1 MNEQAPEVPKDEYN
15 KKVGSDL
22 PPKKPLSLLPDREWL
37 RANIVDVKYQ
47 YAMFNNAVQYVS
59 YKEEGSTEEI
69 FVEDPET
76 GEKIPRKEFE
86 IVFELA
92 DYMLPNNEPRK
103 AWLKMGAS
111 SGEKAHLPKFLNTM
125 LGSTHNA
132 DTPQLIIDSL
142 KGTDV
147 MLQVGNKENPKDAD
161 HPWQNVIWDAVKP
174 AGGNPEPQ
182 TGPMTSGDVDD
193 VPF

>member
-1 MNEQAPEVPKDEYN
+1 MQNEAPEVPKDEYT

-22 PPKKPLSLLPDREWL
+22 PPKKPLPLLPDREWL
-37 RANIVDVKYQ
+37 RANIVKVKYQ
-47 YAMFNNAVQYVS
+47 YAMFNNTVQYIS
-59 YKEEGSTEEI
+59 YKEEGATEEI
-69 FVEDPET
+69 FVLDEQ

-86 IVFELA
+86 IVFELT

-125 LGSTHNA
+125 LGTTSNA
-132 DTPQLIIDSL
+132 DTPQLIIDGL
-142 KGTDV
+142 TGIDV
-147 MLQVGNKENPKDAD
+147 MLQVGNKDNKKDPD
-161 HPWQNVIWDAVKP
+161 HPYQNVIWDAVKP
-174 AGGNPEPQ
+174 AGAEPEVQ
-182 TGPMTSGDVDD
+182 TGPITSKDVDD

>member
-1 MNEQAPEVPKDEYN
+1 MNETAPEVPKDEYS

-22 PPKKPLSLLPDREWL
+22 PPKKPLSLLPDRDWL

-47 YAMFNNAVQYVS
+47 YAMFNNAVQYIS
-59 YKEEGSTEEI
+59 YKEEGSTEET
-69 FVEDPET
+69 FVLDEVT
-76 GEKIPRKEFE
+76 QEKIPRKEFE

-92 DYMLPNNEPRK
+92 DFMLPNNEPRK

-132 DTPQLIIDSL
+132 DTPQLIIDAL
-142 KGTDV
+142 NGTDV
-147 MLQVGNKENPKDAD
+147 MLQVGNKDNKD
-161 HPWQNVIWDAVKP
+161 PEKPPYQNVIWDAVKP
-174 AGGNPEPQ
+174 AGAGPEEK
-182 TGPMTSGDVDD
+182 TGPITGNDLED

>member
-1 MNEQAPEVPKDEYN
+1 MNNEAPEIPESEYN

-22 PPKKPLSLLPDREWL
+22 PPKKPLPLLPEREWL
-37 RANIVDVKYQ
+37 RANIVNVKYQ
-47 YAMFNNAVQYVS
+47 YAMFNNAIQYIT
-59 YKEEGSTEEI
+59 YKDEETQEDV
-69 FVEDPET
+69 FVTDPDT

-111 SGEKAHLPKFLNTM
+111 SGEKAHLPKFLNAL
-125 LGSTHNA
+125 LGTTQNA
-132 DTPQLIIDSL
+132 DTPQLIIDGL
-142 KGTDV
+142 KGLDV
-147 MLQVGNKENPKDAD
+147 LLQVGNKENKKDPD
-161 HPWQNVIWDAVKP
+161 HPYQNVIWDAVKLANAAPKDP
-174 AGGNPEPQ
+174 ATAPISEG
-182 TGPMTSGDVDD
+182 D